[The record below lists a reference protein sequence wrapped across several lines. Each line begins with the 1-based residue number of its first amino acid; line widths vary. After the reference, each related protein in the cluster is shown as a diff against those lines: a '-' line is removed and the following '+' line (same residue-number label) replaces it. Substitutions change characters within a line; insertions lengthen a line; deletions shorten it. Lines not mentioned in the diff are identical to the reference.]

1 MKLRAGIV
9 GCGRIGCGFDDDTR
23 RKYVSTHARA
33 YLSTDGVELAALC
46 DTDLVKRQRYG
57 AKFGV
62 SALYSDH
69 VQMFARERL
78 DIVSICTPSSS
89 HLEIARCAVEYG
101 VRGIFCEKPIADSV
115 EAATEMIRLCAAKNV
130 VLMIDHQRRF
140 DPMHQQLAQFVR
152 DGGLGKLQQA
162 TCYYTAGIVNTGTH
176 LFDLL
181 RLYAGEVA
189 WAEGRV
195 SACASSSAAD
205 PNIDGWLGLSCG
217 ALAAIQ
223 ACDVS
228 AYTIFEMSL
237 LGTKGRLRIGSH
249 GYCADFEEARESERY
264 SGYRELFPAPL
275 PMEGEFTQDLL
286 PLGVRHLMDYIQNCA
301 VPVSSG
307 EDGRAAL
314 EIVCALSHSALECGK
329 RVRLCAASAAD
340 LRSTSS
346 SPDSLLP
353 NSAAKR
359 ASS

>member
-9 GCGRIGCGFDDDTR
+9 GCGRIGCGFDDDPR

-33 YLSTDGVELAALC
+33 YLSTEGVELAALC
-46 DTDLVKRQRYG
+46 DTDYEKRKRYG

-62 SALYSDH
+62 SALYADYNSML
-69 VQMFARERL
+69 QRERL

-89 HLEIARCAVEYG
+89 HLEIASAAVACG

-115 EAATEMIRLCAAKNV
+115 EAAEGMIRLCAAKDV
-130 VLMIDHQRRF
+130 VLLVDHQRRF
-140 DPMHQQLAQFVR
+140 DPMHQRLSKYVR
-152 DGGLGKLQQA
+152 DEGMGQLHQV
-162 TCYYTAGIVNTGTH
+162 TCYYTAGIANTGTH

-181 RLYAGEVA
+181 RLYAGEIA

-195 SACASSSAAD
+195 SACASRSVAD
-205 PNIDGWLGLSCG
+205 PNIDGWLELSCG

-228 AYTIFEMSL
+228 AYTIFEMNL

-249 GYCADFEEARESERY
+249 GFRAEFEEARESERY
-264 SGYRELFPAPL
+264 SGYRELFPALVPV
-275 PMEGEFTQDLL
+275 EGKFTQELL
-286 PLGVRHLMDYIQNCA
+286 PLGVRHLIDCMQKRA

-314 EIVCALSHSALECGK
+314 EIICALSQSALECGK
-329 RVRLCAASAAD
+329 RVSLPQASAAPVP
-340 LRSTSS
+340 S
-346 SPDSLLP
+346 SPLLP
-353 NSAAKR
+353 HSAAKG